1 MKFLTEIVTD
11 LLTEAVKK
19 GFNGDIDT
27 KDIAVQYTK
36 DIKLGHFQTNIALVS
51 SKKLRR
57 NPREVATEILKNI
70 DTTTVIEKAD
80 IAGPGFINFFI
91 KQENLNSYLSNF
103 NPEKWDYELDI
114 EKGTTVIDY
123 SSPNIA
129 KRMHIAHLRS
139 TIIGESIKRMYKFL
153 KRDIIADNHL
163 GDWGTQF
170 GKLIVGYNNWLDK
183 EAYTENPLQELER
196 IYVKFEQE
204 SAEDESLLP
213 LAREELK
220 KLQDG
225 DITNKAL
232 WQDFID
238 TSIKEYNK
246 LYKRLNVEFDT
257 YWGESYYFDSMP
269 GVINELVDKKIAKE
283 SQGALI
289 VEFEESE
296 HLHPCLIR
304 KSDGATLYATSDLAC
319 IKKKMEAYD
328 INKLIYVTD
337 DRQCDHFK
345 QFFRVSEMLGW
356 NVNNIHVPFGLMK
369 FADAHFSSRKGN
381 VIRLETLLDEA
392 ESRALKIVEKK
403 NPELPD
409 EEKKEIARVVGIGAV
424 KYSDLS
430 QNRTSTI
437 VFDWDKNLSF
447 EGNTS
452 PYLQYVYARIQSILR
467 KANFS
472 NPEGVKEL
480 LFEEEI
486 ENRLIIQLTKFHGV
500 INKAAE
506 SCKPNVIADYIYELA
521 QMFNTFYN
529 SINIMKSDDKEKNSR
544 LLLIYKVAETIKSG
558 LDLLGI
564 EVLDRM

>member
-1 MKFLTEIVTD
+1 MKIITDVVTD
-11 LLTEAVKK
+11 LLADAVEKSFK
-19 GFNGDIDT
+19 NEIG
-27 KDIAVQYTK
+27 KSDIAIQFTK
-36 DIKLGHFQTNIALVS
+36 DIKLGHFQSNIALVS

-57 NPREVATEILKNI
+57 NPREVATAILENI
-70 DTTTVIEKAD
+70 SREDIIEKAE
-80 IAGPGFINFFI
+80 IAGPGFINFFLKPEFI
-91 KQENLNSYLSNF
+91 NQYLYSFDPNTWNYDLN
-103 NPEKWDYELDI
+103 I
-114 EKGTTVIDY
+114 EKGVTVIDY

-139 TIIGESIKRMYKFL
+139 TIIGESIKRMYRFL
-153 KRDIIADNHL
+153 KREVVADNHL

-183 EAYTENPLQELER
+183 DKYSEDPLPELER

-204 SAEDESLLP
+204 SANNEELLP
-213 LAREELK
+213 LARKELK

-225 DITNKAL
+225 DPVNTQL
-232 WQDFID
+232 WKDFVD
-238 TSIKEYNK
+238 TSITEYNK
-246 LYKRLNVEFDT
+246 LYKRLNVSFDT
-257 YWGESYYFDSMP
+257 YWGESYYVDSMP
-269 GVINELVDKKIAKE
+269 AVIDELLEKNIAKE

-289 VEFEESE
+289 VEFDEEE

-319 IKKKMEAYD
+319 IKKKMSSYD

-337 DRQCDHFK
+337 DRQSDHFK

-356 NVNNIHVPFGLMK
+356 NINNIHVTFGLMK

-392 ESRALKIVEKK
+392 ENRALKIVDEK
-403 NPELPD
+403 NPDLSM
-409 EEKKEIARVVGIGAV
+409 EEKKEIARVVGVGAV

-430 QNRTSTI
+430 QNRSSTI

-467 KANFS
+467 KTAFD
-472 NPEGVKEL
+472 GVVESCDL
-480 LFEEEI
+480 TFESEI
-486 ENRLIIQLTKFHGV
+486 ENKLVLQLTKFHGV
-500 INKAAE
+500 VEKAAE
-506 SCKPNVIADYIYELA
+506 SCKPNAVADYIYELA

-529 SINIMKSDDKEKNSR
+529 AINIIKSEEQEKRSR
-544 LLLIYKVAETIKSG
+544 LLLISKIAETIKSG
-558 LDLLGI
+558 LQLLGI

>member
-1 MKFLTEIVTD
+1 MKILTDVV
-11 LLTEAVKK
+11 TEALAQAVQAS
-19 GFNGDIDT
+19 FNGEIDNSDVSVQFT
-27 KDIAVQYTK
+27 KDIS
-36 DIKLGHFQTNIALVS
+36 LGHFQSNIALVS

-70 DTTTVIEKAD
+70 KTDGIILKAD
-80 IAGPGFINFFI
+80 IAGPGFINFFLKPESLNQYI
-91 KQENLNSYLSNF
+91 KSF
-103 NPEKWDYELDI
+103 NPQSWEYDLEI
-114 EKGTTVIDY
+114 EKGVTVIDY

-129 KRMHIAHLRS
+129 KRMHVAHLRS
-139 TIIGESIKRMYKFL
+139 TIIGDSIKRVYRFL
-153 KRDIIADNHL
+153 KREVIADNHL

-170 GKLIVGYNNWLDK
+170 GKLIVGYDNWLDK
-183 EAYTENPLQELER
+183 DKYAENSLEELER
-196 IYVKFEQE
+196 IYVQFEKA
-204 SAEDESLLP
+204 SADDETLLP
-213 LAREELK
+213 QARAELK

-225 DITNKAL
+225 DEGNTKL
-232 WQDFID
+232 WKEFID
-238 TSIKEYNK
+238 NSITEYNK
-246 LYKRLNVEFDT
+246 LYKRLDVDFDT

-269 GVINELVDKKIAKE
+269 GVIEELTEKKIAKE

-289 VEFEESE
+289 VEFDESE

-319 IKKKMEAYD
+319 IKKKMESYD

-337 DRQCDHFK
+337 DRQADHFK

-356 NVNNIHVPFGLMK
+356 NVENIHVTFGLMK

-392 ESRALKIVEKK
+392 ESRALKIVEEK
-403 NPELPD
+403 NPELST
-409 EEKKEIARVVGIGAV
+409 EEKKEIARVVGLGAV

-430 QNRTSTI
+430 QNRSSAI
-437 VFDWDKNLSF
+437 IFDWDKNLSF

-467 KANFS
+467 KADFKGS
-472 NPEGVKEL
+472 DSITDL
-480 LFEEEI
+480 LFESEI
-486 ENRLIIQLTKFHGV
+486 ENKLIIQMSKFHGV
-500 INKAAE
+500 VIKAADT
-506 SCKPNVIADYIYELA
+506 CKPNVIADYVYELA

-529 SINIMKSDDKEKNSR
+529 AINIMNSEELEKNSR
-544 LLLIYKVAETIKSG
+544 LLLINKVAETIKSG

>member
-1 MKFLTEIVTD
+1 MKIITDVVTN
-11 LLTEAVKK
+11 LLIEAVEKS
-19 GFNGDIDT
+19 FNGEIGKNDIE
-27 KDIAVQYTK
+27 IQFTK
-36 DIKLGHFQTNIALVS
+36 DIKLGHFQTNIALLS

-57 NPREVATEILKNI
+57 NPREIATKILENI
-70 DTTTVIEKAD
+70 NDNEVIEKAE
-80 IAGPGFINFFI
+80 IAGPGFINFI
-91 KQENLNSYLSNF
+91 LKSSWINKYLKDF
-103 NPEKWDYELDI
+103 NPDSWDYELDI
-114 EKGTTVIDY
+114 EKGVTVIDY

-139 TIIGESIKRMYKFL
+139 TIIGESIKRMYKFM
-153 KRDIIADNHL
+153 KREVIADNHL

-183 EAYTENPLQELER
+183 DRYAEDPLPELER

-204 SAEDESLLP
+204 LADNEDLLP
-213 LAREELK
+213 QARMELK

-225 DITNKAL
+225 DELNTKL
-232 WQDFID
+232 WKEFVD
-238 TSIKEYNK
+238 TSITEYNK
-246 LYKRLNVEFDT
+246 LYKRLDVAFDT
-257 YWGESYYFDSMP
+257 YWGESYYVDSMP
-269 GVINELVDKKIAKE
+269 GVIDELLEKNIAKE

-289 VEFEESE
+289 VEFDESE

-337 DRQCDHFK
+337 DRQADHFK
-345 QFFRVSEMLGW
+345 QFFRVSEMLNW
-356 NVNNIHVPFGLMK
+356 DVNNIHVTFGLMK
-369 FADAHFSSRKGN
+369 FADANFSSRKGN

-392 ESRALKIVEKK
+392 ESRALKIVEEK
-403 NPELPD
+403 NPELSV
-409 EEKKEIARVVGIGAV
+409 EEKKEIARIVGIGAV

-430 QNRTSTI
+430 QNRSSTI

-467 KANFS
+467 KTEFDPAINLDKVIY
-472 NPEGVKEL
+472 ET
-480 LFEEEI
+480 EI
-486 ENRLIIQLTKFHGV
+486 ENRLILQLTKFHSV
-500 INKAAE
+500 IVKSAE
-506 SCKPNVIADYIYELA
+506 SCKPNVIADYIFELA

-529 SINIMKSDDKEKNSR
+529 AINIIKSEDLEKKSR
-544 LLLIYKVAETIKSG
+544 LLLIYKVAKTIKSG

>member
-1 MKFLTEIVTD
+1 MKLITDIVTD
-11 LLTEAVKK
+11 ILTKAVIES
-19 GFNGDIDT
+19 FGDTIDKNEIAIQFT
-27 KDIAVQYTK
+27 KDIN
-36 DIKLGHFQTNIALVS
+36 LGHLQTNIALVS
-51 SKKLRR
+51 SKKLLK
-57 NPREVATEILKNI
+57 NPREVAQLIIDNI
-70 DTTTVIEKAD
+70 STGEVIEKLE
-80 IAGPGFINFFI
+80 IAGPGFINFYLNPKFI
-91 KQENLNSYLSNF
+91 SLYINDF
-103 NPEKWDYELDI
+103 NPSSWTYDLDI
-114 EKGTTVIDY
+114 EQGTTVIDY

-139 TIIGESIKRMYKFL
+139 TIIGDSIKRVYKFL
-153 KRDIIADNHL
+153 KRKVVADNHL

-170 GKLIVGYNNWLDK
+170 GKLIVGYKRWLDK
-183 EAYTENPLQELER
+183 DAYNENSLEELER

-204 SAEDESLLP
+204 SANDETLLP
-213 LAREELK
+213 EARAELK

-225 DITNKAL
+225 DEQNKAL

-246 LYKRLNVEFDT
+246 LYKRLDVEFDT

-269 GVINELVDKKIAKE
+269 LVIDELISKNIAKE

-289 VEFEESE
+289 VEFDESE
-296 HLHPCLIR
+296 NLHPCLIR

-319 IKKKMEAYD
+319 IKKKMETYD
-328 INKLIYVTD
+328 LNKLIYVTD
-337 DRQCDHFK
+337 DRQSDHFK
-345 QFFRVSEMLGW
+345 QFFRVSEMLDW
-356 NVNNIHVPFGLMK
+356 NVNNIHVSFGLMK

-392 ESRALKIVEKK
+392 ESRALKIVEEK
-403 NPELPD
+403 NPDLST

-430 QNRTSTI
+430 QNRSSTF

-467 KANFS
+467 KADFDNSIKQDLVFS
-472 NPEGVKEL
+472 T
-480 LFEEEI
+480 EI
-486 ENRLIIQLTKFHGV
+486 ENKLVLQLTKYHS
-500 INKAAE
+500 IILKTAE
-506 SCKPNVIADYIYELA
+506 TCKPNIIADYIYELA

-529 SINIMKSDDKEKNSR
+529 AINIIKSEGIEKHSR
-544 LLLIYKVAETIKSG
+544 LVLINKVADTIKSG

>member
-1 MKFLTEIVTD
+1 MKILTDVVTD
-11 LLTEAVKK
+11 LVIDAVGKSFD
-19 GFNGDIDT
+19 GVIEQ
-27 KDIAVQYTK
+27 KDITVQFTK
-36 DIKLGHFQTNIALVS
+36 DIKLGHFQSNIALSS

-57 NPREVATEILKNI
+57 NPRDIATTIVENLPSNDIVA
-70 DTTTVIEKAD
+70 KAD
-80 IAGPGFINFFI
+80 IAGPGFINFTLTDSFMSSYI
-91 KQENLNSYLSNF
+91 KEF
-103 NPEKWDYELDI
+103 NPNSWDYDLDI
-114 EKGTTVIDY
+114 EKGITVIDY

-153 KRDIIADNHL
+153 KREVIADNHL

-170 GKLIVGYNNWLDK
+170 GKLIVGYRKWLDK
-183 EAYTENPLQELER
+183 DAYEKNHLEELER
-196 IYVKFEQE
+196 IYVKFEKE
-204 SAEDESLLP
+204 SAEDENLLP
-213 LAREELK
+213 EARAELK

-225 DITNKAL
+225 DKDNTAL
-232 WQDFID
+232 WQEFID
-238 TSIKEYNK
+238 SSIIEYNK
-246 LYKRLNVEFDT
+246 LYKRLNVSFDT
-257 YWGESYYFDSMP
+257 YWGESHYFDSMP
-269 GVINELVDKKIAKE
+269 AVIDELIEKSIAKE

-289 VEFEESE
+289 VEFDESE

-319 IKKKMEAYD
+319 VKKKMEVYD
-328 INKLIYVTD
+328 LNKLIYVTD
-337 DRQCDHFK
+337 DRQSDHFK

-356 NVNNIHVPFGLMK
+356 DVNNIHVTFGLMK

-392 ESRALKIVEKK
+392 EKRAYAIVEEK
-403 NPELPD
+403 NPDLAE
-409 EEKKEIARVVGIGAV
+409 EEKREIARVVGIGAV

-430 QNRTSTI
+430 QNRSSTI

-467 KANFS
+467 KA
-472 NPEGVKEL
+472 EYD
-480 LFEEEI
+480 
-486 ENRLIIQLTKFHGV
+486 
-500 INKAAE
+500 INKVPEELSLPTEHEKKLQLKLTQFNAAVIKATDTL
-506 SCKPNVIADYIYELA
+506 KPNVITDYVYELA
-521 QMFNTFYN
+521 QLFNSFYN
-529 SINIMKSDDKEKNSR
+529 AINIIKSEETEKKSR
-544 LLLIYKVAETIKSG
+544 LFLIDKVAQTIKSS

>member
-1 MKFLTEIVTD
+1 MKIITDVVTN
-11 LLTEAVKK
+11 LLIEAVDKSFSGEIEK
-19 GFNGDIDT
+19 SDIAIQFT
-27 KDIAVQYTK
+27 KDIN
-36 DIKLGHFQTNIALVS
+36 LGFFQTNIALVS

-57 NPREVATEILKNI
+57 NPREVATEILANVNTGDI
-70 DTTTVIEKAD
+70 IEKAE
-80 IAGPGFINFFI
+80 IAGPGFINFF
-91 KQENLNSYLSNF
+91 LNSEYVNQYIKNF
-103 NPEKWDYELDI
+103 NPASWDYNL
-114 EKGTTVIDY
+114 EKESGVTVIDY

-153 KRDIIADNHL
+153 KRDVIADNHL

-183 EAYTENPLQELER
+183 DTYATDPLAELER

-204 SAEDESLLP
+204 SAENEDLLP
-213 LAREELK
+213 EARAELK

-225 DITNKAL
+225 DETNTKL
-232 WQDFID
+232 WKEFVD
-238 TSIKEYNK
+238 TSITEYNK
-246 LYKRLNVEFDT
+246 LYKRLDVEFDT
-257 YWGESYYFDSMP
+257 YWGESYYEDSMP
-269 GVINELVDKKIAKE
+269 SVIDLLVNKKIAKE

-289 VEFEESE
+289 VEFDESE
-296 HLHPCLIR
+296 NLHPCLIR

-328 INKLIYVTD
+328 LNKLIYVTD
-337 DRQCDHFK
+337 DRQSDHFK

-369 FADAHFSSRKGN
+369 FSDTHFSSRKGN

-392 ESRALKIVEKK
+392 ESRALKIVEEK
-403 NPELPD
+403 NPELSM

-430 QNRTSTI
+430 QNRSSTI

-467 KANFS
+467 KTEFS
-472 NPEGVKEL
+472 NPESVEEIV
-480 LFEEEI
+480 FESEI
-486 ENRLIIQLTKFHGV
+486 ENKIIMQLTKYHGIV
-500 INKAAE
+500 DKAAE
-506 SCKPNVIADYIYELA
+506 ACKPNVIADYVYELA

-529 SINIMKSDDKEKNSR
+529 AINIINSEEKEKNSR
-544 LLLIYKVAETIKSG
+544 LLLIYKVAETLKSG
-558 LDLLGI
+558 LNLLGI
-564 EVLDRM
+564 EVLNRM

>member
-1 MKFLTEIVTD
+1 MKIITDVVTD
-11 LLTEAVKK
+11 LLVEAVEKSFGGEIEK
-19 GFNGDIDT
+19 S
-27 KDIAVQYTK
+27 DIAVQFTK
-36 DIKLGHFQTNIALVS
+36 DIKLGQFQTNIALVS

-57 NPREVATEILKNI
+57 NPREVAAKIIEEIPTDKI
-70 DTTTVIEKAD
+70 IKSVD
-80 IAGPGFINFFI
+80 IAGPGFINFFL
-91 KQENLNSYLSNF
+91 QPDFLNSYLKDF
-103 NPEKWDYELDI
+103 NPTTWEYDLDV
-114 EKGTTVIDY
+114 EKGVTVIDY

-139 TIIGESIKRMYKFL
+139 TIIGESIKRMYRFM
-153 KRDIIADNHL
+153 KREVIADNHL

-170 GKLIVGYNNWLDK
+170 GKLIVGYNNWLDRDTY
-183 EAYTENPLQELER
+183 ASDPLAELER

-213 LAREELK
+213 EARAELK

-225 DITNKAL
+225 DKVNTAL
-232 WQDFID
+232 WKEFVD
-238 TSIKEYNK
+238 TSITEYNK
-246 LYKRLNVEFDT
+246 LYKRLGVDFDT
-257 YWGESYYFDSMP
+257 YWGESYYEDSMP
-269 GVINELVDKKIAKE
+269 GVIDLLLEKNIAKE

-289 VEFEESE
+289 VEFDESE
-296 HLHPCLIR
+296 NLHPCLIR

-319 IKKKMEAYD
+319 IKKKMESYD
-328 INKLIYVTD
+328 LNKLIYVTD
-337 DRQCDHFK
+337 DRQSDHFK

-369 FADAHFSSRKGN
+369 FSDAHFSSRKGN

-392 ESRALKIVEKK
+392 ESRALKIVEEK
-403 NPELPD
+403 NPELPLD
-409 EEKKEIARVVGIGAV
+409 EKKEIARVVGIGAV

-430 QNRTSTI
+430 QNRSSTI

-467 KANFS
+467 KTEFRD
-472 NPEGVKEL
+472 PESVTNL
-480 LFEEEI
+480 VFESEI
-486 ENRLIIQLTKFHGV
+486 ENKIIMQLTKFHGV
-500 INKAAE
+500 IDKAAE
-506 SCKPNVIADYIYELA
+506 TCKPNVIADYVYELA

-529 SINIMKSDDKEKNSR
+529 AINIIKSEEREKNSR

-564 EVLDRM
+564 EVLERM

>member
-1 MKFLTEIVTD
+1 MKIITDVVTD
-11 LLTEAVKK
+11 LLIEAVDKS
-19 GFNGDIDT
+19 FNGEIDH
-27 KDIAVQYTK
+27 KDISVQFTK

-57 NPREVATEILKNI
+57 NPREIATKILENI
-70 DTTTVIEKAD
+70 ETQSIIEKTD
-80 IAGPGFINFFI
+80 IAGPGFINFFLSSNMI
-91 KQENLNSYLSNF
+91 NSYLRDF
-103 NPEKWDYELDI
+103 NPNSWDYDLNV
-114 EKGTTVIDY
+114 EKGVTVIDY

-139 TIIGESIKRMYKFL
+139 TIIGESIKRMYKFM
-153 KRDIIADNHL
+153 KREVIADNHL

-183 EAYTENPLQELER
+183 SAYQTDPLAELER

-204 SAEDESLLP
+204 SAQNEALLP
-213 LAREELK
+213 EARKELK

-225 DITNKAL
+225 DEINTKL
-232 WQDFID
+232 WKEFVD
-238 TSIKEYNK
+238 TSITEYNK
-246 LYKRLNVEFDT
+246 LYKRLNVSFDT
-257 YWGESYYFDSMP
+257 YWGESYYVDSMP
-269 GVINELVDKKIAKE
+269 SVIKELEEKRIAKE

-289 VEFEESE
+289 VEFDESE

-319 IKKKMEAYD
+319 IKKKRESYD
-328 INKLIYVTD
+328 LNKLIYVTD
-337 DRQCDHFK
+337 DRQADHFK

-356 NVNNIHVPFGLMK
+356 DVNNIHVTFGLMK
-369 FADAHFSSRKGN
+369 FADSHFSSRKGN

-392 ESRALKIVEKK
+392 ESRALKIVEEK
-403 NPELPD
+403 NPELST

-430 QNRTSTI
+430 QNRSSTI

-467 KANFS
+467 KTEFDTNQKVD
-472 NPEGVKEL
+472 NL
-480 LFEEEI
+480 IFESEI
-486 ENRLIIQLTKFHGV
+486 ENKIILQLTKFHSV
-500 INKAAE
+500 IDKAAE
-506 SCKPNVIADYIYELA
+506 SCKPNVIADYVYELA
-521 QMFNTFYN
+521 QLFNTFYN
-529 SINIMKSDDKEKNSR
+529 AINIIKSEESEKQSR
-544 LLLIYKVAETIKSG
+544 LLLIHKVALTIKSG